1 MAVRTINSAQELQ
14 VTANF
19 NIASR
24 TVLVGFI
31 SSPCWVM
38 LQLQSS
44 LAVIAVQEEHQ
55 VSKNTLQS
63 GESRLTE
70 SGEQASDT
78 SISRGS

>member
-1 MAVRTINSAQELQ
+1 MNSAQELQ
-14 VTANF
+14 VTLNF
-19 NIASR
+19 NIGSH

-44 LAVIAVQEEHQ
+44 FAVIPAQEEHE

>member
-1 MAVRTINSAQELQ
+1 MNSAQELQ
-14 VTANF
+14 VTPNF
-19 NIASR
+19 NIRSH

-38 LQLQSS
+38 LQLQSNF
-44 LAVIAVQEEHQ
+44 AVIPVQEEHE

-70 SGEQASDT
+70 SGEQASYT